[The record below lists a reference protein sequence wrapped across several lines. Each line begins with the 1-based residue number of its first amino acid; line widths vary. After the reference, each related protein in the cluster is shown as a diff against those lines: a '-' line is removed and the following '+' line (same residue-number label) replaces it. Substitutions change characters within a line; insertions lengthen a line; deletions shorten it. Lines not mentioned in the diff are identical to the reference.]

1 MNKKLNKNADQTIAV
16 EEILPSDNKVV
27 KNLMQ
32 KLNDEPDISKI
43 NGVAIGKLISLD
55 INGKAFVDYN
65 LNPQKEP
72 LEAVSTIS
80 LYKEDISKEV
90 ALIFQD
96 GSPYNPLII
105 GFLIQNKDNR
115 ILVKDDSIREDK
127 EEPIEILVDKK
138 RITFNAEKEITFK
151 CGKASITLTSAG
163 KILIRGKYLLSRS
176 SGVNRIKGG
185 SVQIN

>member
-90 ALIFQD
+90 ALFFKMAV
-96 GSPYNPLII
+96 LII
-105 GFLIQNKDNR
+105 L
-115 ILVKDDSIREDK
+115 
-127 EEPIEILVDKK
+127 
-138 RITFNAEKEITFK
+138 
-151 CGKASITLTSAG
+151 
-163 KILIRGKYLLSRS
+163 
-176 SGVNRIKGG
+176 
-185 SVQIN
+185 